1 MEAPFRFKIDAL
13 SDLERLL
20 TAIVASPDLVPGS
33 LALTEG
39 MELLA
44 EQFAAEGRHQPPGS
58 ALALFREL
66 WECPLREQRPRFLRL
81 EAQVLVPPPAALSL
95 RVDVPT
101 RDAFPRWID
110 AEGSRD
116 AAALAHL
123 LDIYR
128 RLSQASRLPFIA
140 V

>member
-1 MEAPFRFKIDAL
+1 MEAPFRFKIEAL
-13 SDLERLL
+13 PDLERLL
-20 TAIVASPDLVPGS
+20 TAIGASPDLIPGS

-39 MELLA
+39 MDLLA
-44 EQFAAEGRHQPPGS
+44 EQFAAEGRRQPPGS
-58 ALALFREL
+58 VLTLFREL
-66 WECPLREQRPRFLRL
+66 WECPLHEQRPRFLRL
-81 EAQVLVPPPAALSL
+81 EAQVLAPPPAGLSL

-101 RDAFPRWID
+101 IDTFPRWID

-123 LDIYR
+123 LDIYQC
-128 RLSQASRLPFIA
+128 LSQASRLPFIA